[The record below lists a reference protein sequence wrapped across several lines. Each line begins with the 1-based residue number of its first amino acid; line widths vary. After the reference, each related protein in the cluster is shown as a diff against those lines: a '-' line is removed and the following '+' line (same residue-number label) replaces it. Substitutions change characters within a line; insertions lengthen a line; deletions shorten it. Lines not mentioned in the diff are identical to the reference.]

1 MIGAAGHMAVEMLVS
16 ADEEVAKLTQTIFE
30 FEDPQTEILDP
41 RREASDIL
49 ATIRGSFLLNQNTNH
64 Y

>member
-1 MIGAAGHMAVEMLVS
+1 MIGAAGHMAAEILVS

-49 ATIRGSFLLNQNTNH
+49 ATIRCSFLLI
-64 Y
+64 

>member
-1 MIGAAGHMAVEMLVS
+1 MFGAAGHMAAEMLVS

-30 FEDPQTEILDP
+30 IEDPETEILDP

-49 ATIRGSFLLNQNTNH
+49 VAIRGSFLSVQMTD
-64 Y
+64 

>member
-1 MIGAAGHMAVEMLVS
+1 MIGAAGHMAAEMLVS

-30 FEDPQTEILDP
+30 IEDPETEILAP

-49 ATIRGSFLLNQNTNH
+49 VAIRGRFLSVQMTD
-64 Y
+64 